1 VFGLLHVAGN
11 AESLKVLWV
20 ICPAFTP
27 WYDVV
32 NVELGRLEVSVTAQ
46 TCTVTVLVLA
56 DVESHFCFEKTHSTE
71 FADTC
76 SVDVVLLSCI
86 ILL

>member
-1 VFGLLHVAGN
+1 VAGN
-11 AESLKVLWV
+11 AESLKVLSV

-32 NVELGRLEVSVTAQ
+32 NMELGALKVSVTAESR
-46 TCTVTVLVLA
+46 TVSVLVLA

-76 SVDVVLLSCI
+76 SVDVLLSCI